1 MRPGITS
8 ILLTAMLG
16 CGMAV
21 TLYGQTVNNMGGI
34 GRTDESTFMYRVK
47 LIDEFIER
55 FNDEPQ
61 SYIRQ
66 QAKAITGTDSM
77 LNRRRMLR
85 ALFYKGATWTND
97 TAKFI
102 DAVCQPANEQWLHF
116 DDSGWYAVAN
126 CIFKRG
132 GKEIIIPLTLRVH
145 THNEASWW
153 KIAGVGNN
161 SLPATGCPAYVPAAA
176 RGRFIPASAHGTN
189 YVVLS
194 QLLQPGMSLEDVMD
208 TEAINSTNGRLL
220 AGWLQ
225 GGTLQFAYVSSI
237 QYHFFQVPGW
247 YFTVAHH
254 KGSGT
259 QSGWLISSLKAV
271 TEQEKLQRQSML
283 QAR

>member
-1 MRPGITS
+1 MVVP
-8 ILLTAMLG
+8 
-16 CGMAV
+16 
-21 TLYGQTVNNMGGI
+21 LYGQTVGNMGGI
-34 GRTDESTFMYRVK
+34 THTNDGTFMYRVK

-66 QAKAITGTDSM
+66 QAKALTGTDSM

-85 ALFYKGATWTND
+85 ALLYKGTTWTID

-116 DDSGWYAVAN
+116 DDTGWYAVAN
-126 CIFKRG
+126 CTFTRG
-132 GKEIIIPLTLRVH
+132 GKEITIPLTLRVH
-145 THNEASWW
+145 TYNEASWW
-153 KIAGVGNN
+153 KIAGVGNTN
-161 SLPATGCPAYVPAAA
+161 LPSTGCPAYVPTAA

-194 QLLQPGMSLEDVMD
+194 QLLQPGMSMEDVMD
-208 TEAINSTNGRLL
+208 TDAINSGNGRLL
-220 AGWLQ
+220 ARWLQ
-225 GGTLQFAYVSSI
+225 GGALQFAYVSSI

-271 TEQEKLQRQSML
+271 TEQEKTQLQNL
-283 QAR
+283 LLAH